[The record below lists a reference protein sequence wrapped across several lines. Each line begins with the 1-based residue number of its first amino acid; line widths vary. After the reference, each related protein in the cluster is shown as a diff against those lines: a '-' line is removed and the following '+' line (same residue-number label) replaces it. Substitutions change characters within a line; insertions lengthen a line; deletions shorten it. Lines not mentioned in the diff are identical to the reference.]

1 MSDSCETII
10 LDKPIEESSI
20 LDWCKGTSR
29 QRLLKELRISSL
41 EKLKEMIDSD
51 ELAEAIF
58 EALKNCQEGYL
69 RIQRQW
75 PSLGEPHEGWTYVF
89 VESLPLHIDRPEEW
103 YSTSNIEK
111 IDWEGKTFVTKN
123 SVYSFKF
130 INTEDL

>member
-1 MSDSCETII
+1 MNEQPDII
-10 LDKPIEESSI
+10 LEKPISEASY
-20 LDWCKGTSR
+20 LDWCKGVAR
-29 QRLLKELRISSL
+29 QRSLKKMRAESL
-41 EKLKEMIDSD
+41 EELKARTGDAK
-51 ELAEAIF
+51 LAERVF
-58 EALKNCQEGYL
+58 NALKNCQEGYL

-123 SVYSFKF
+123 SVYSFNF
-130 INTEDL
+130 INPEDL